1 MLVKL
6 DSKKEV
12 VKEIIKKTKGGR
24 GALAGAIGMSETTF
38 NNKLYERN
46 GCRFFDDEDLEAME
60 IHAGTYFLA
69 QYRAGQRGGLFVP
82 MAEFELDAEE
92 LSEIQIKEMA
102 ALGEANV
109 EICRALADDQMID
122 NKEAKAIKSAAIE
135 AAARV
140 IASKLAAIRVY
151 GMDK

>member
-1 MLVKL
+1 
-6 DSKKEV
+6 
-12 VKEIIKKTKGGR
+12 
-24 GALAGAIGMSETTF
+24 
-38 NNKLYERN
+38 
-46 GCRFFDDEDLEAME
+46 
-60 IHAGTYFLA
+60 
-69 QYRAGQRGGLFVP
+69 

-102 ALGEANV
+102 ALGEAND

>member
-1 MLVKL
+1 
-6 DSKKEV
+6 
-12 VKEIIKKTKGGR
+12 
-24 GALAGAIGMSETTF
+24 
-38 NNKLYERN
+38 
-46 GCRFFDDEDLEAME
+46 
-60 IHAGTYFLA
+60 
-69 QYRAGQRGGLFVP
+69 
-82 MAEFELDAEE
+82 
-92 LSEIQIKEMA
+92 MA

>member
-1 MLVKL
+1 MP
-6 DSKKEV
+6 
-12 VKEIIKKTKGGR
+12 
-24 GALAGAIGMSETTF
+24 
-38 NNKLYERN
+38 
-46 GCRFFDDEDLEAME
+46 FFDDEDLEAME
-60 IHAGTYFLA
+60 IHASTYFLA

-151 GMDK
+151 GMGK